1 MVGKSMKAVI
11 TLLAVSSFS
20 FLLTYIG
27 NFKGNLLSVIVA
39 YATGILF
46 WGGLISAYIIF
57 AVINSKRKKTV
68 KKKTAFKEI
77 GLVNFFSNQY
87 AKCFDILLVVFLLL
101 ITISL
106 FVQILENATVI
117 FITGFVF
124 SLHMHGIL
132 NGMNFRFLL
141 DRGGK

>member
-1 MVGKSMKAVI
+1 MISKSMKAVI

-27 NFKGNLLSVIVA
+27 NFKGNLPSVIVA
-39 YATGILF
+39 YATGILL

-57 AVINSKRKKTV
+57 AVINSKRKKAA
-68 KKKTAFKEI
+68 KEKTTFKEI

-101 ITISL
+101 ITVSL
-106 FVQILENATVI
+106 FVPILENVAVI

-132 NGMNFRFLL
+132 NGINFRYLL
-141 DRGGK
+141 NKGGK